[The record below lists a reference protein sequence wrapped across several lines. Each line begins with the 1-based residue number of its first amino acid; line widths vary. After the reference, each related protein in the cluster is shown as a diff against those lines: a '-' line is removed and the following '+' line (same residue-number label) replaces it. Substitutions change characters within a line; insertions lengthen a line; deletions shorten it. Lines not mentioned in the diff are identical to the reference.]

1 MEGLASEPLHWAAL
15 AFGAFALV
23 LLVAPAALVA
33 KGRPWGSVAGLWIAG
48 WGFLLIALGTRFA
61 TEGWG
66 SWVVPGVIV
75 TTAGH
80 LIQSRAAKKG
90 GPR

>member
-1 MEGLASEPLHWAAL
+1 MATLASEPLHWVGL
-15 AFGAFALV
+15 AFGVFALL
-23 LLVAPAALVA
+23 LLVVPVALVV
-33 KGRPWGSVAGLWIAG
+33 KGARWNGVVGLWIAG
-48 WGFLLIALGTRFA
+48 WGFLLIAMGTRFA
-61 TEGWG
+61 AEGWG
-66 SWVVPGVIV
+66 AWVVPGVIV